1 MTLQKKNKTA
11 ENLYKKCDILKFGD
25 LVPLQNYLFNNE
37 IEHGKQLSK
46 SFSGMKHIHNKH
58 NYNIRAGKANLF
70 YIHSVTK
77 HC

>member
-1 MTLQKKNKTA
+1 MTLQKKNETA
-11 ENLYKKCDILKFGD
+11 ENLYKKCHILKFED
-25 LVPLQNYLFNNE
+25 LVPLQNYLFINE

-77 HC
+77 QC